1 MEVKI
6 LTKNPIK
13 NQRENENHY
22 QDFENFNIPIKLP
35 KIIFSVVE
43 TFALIANKKRNE
55 LFSEILI
62 DELDSFFYDLDPLFR
77 FILKKGGL
85 LERLRVGINQYYG
98 KERHEIKQ
106 NSKESKDFNNNY
118 EIIDI
123 SLKLPNKLI
132 SFINTIC
139 EISNIKKENLFS
151 FLIITRLEYIY
162 SNPEVL
168 YDYINGEGG
177 IYEGLREGIKKYYE
191 NKVSKK

>member
-6 LTKNPIK
+6 LSKNPIK
-13 NQRENENHY
+13 DQRENEDHY
-22 QDFENFNIPIKLP
+22 QVFKNLDIPIKLP

-43 TFALIANKKRNE
+43 TFALIANKKINE
-55 LFSEILI
+55 LFSEFLI

-77 FILKKGGL
+77 FILKKSGL

-98 KERHEIKQ
+98 KERHEIKKK
-106 NSKESKDFNNNY
+106 NKKNKDINDNY
-118 EIIDI
+118 EIADI
-123 SLKLPNKLI
+123 SIKLPNKLI

-139 EISNIKKENLFS
+139 KISNIKKENLFS
-151 FLIITRLEYIY
+151 FLIIARLEYIY

-177 IYEGLREGIKKYYE
+177 IYEGLREGINKYYGNE
-191 NKVSKK
+191 II

>member
-6 LTKNPIK
+6 LTKNPRK

-22 QDFENFNIPIKLP
+22 QDFENLNIPIKLP

-55 LFSEILI
+55 LFSEFLI

-77 FILKKGGL
+77 FILKKSGF

-106 NSKESKDFNNNY
+106 NSKESKGIKDNY

-123 SLKLPNKLI
+123 TLKLPNKLI

-151 FLIITRLEYIY
+151 FLIIARLEYIY

-177 IYEGLREGIKKYYE
+177 IYEGLREGINKYYE
-191 NKVSKK
+191 NKVI